1 MPSKMKAC
9 EEHRTALTDAAAAA
23 IEPSL
28 ELRSHLGGCPSCC
41 AAFSEEL
48 QLFAA
53 IDTGL
58 RATAN
63 SEVPASLFPR
73 VRVQLNERPVARR
86 SWVPALAAVAAVAV
100 LIVAIVFVRGFGRGA
115 AETNPQTIVAAH
127 NDLPAS
133 TQTSAQTVVP
143 IEATSPSAKI
153 RPIRPVETVSGAK
166 IEQVAVLI
174 PDGQKQAIDLLLA
187 RVRSGKVG
195 GEVLLVEKPE
205 KTLEELQI
213 SPLDIS
219 LIEIKPLEDVS
230 ADSPSQDKNTGR

>member
-1 MPSKMKAC
+1 MPSKMKTC
-9 EEHRTALTDAAAAA
+9 EDYRTALSDAAAAA
-23 IEPSL
+23 VEPSR
-28 ELRSHLGGCPSCC
+28 ELRSHLDACASCR
-41 AAFSEEL
+41 AAFAEET

-73 VRVQLNERPVARR
+73 VRAQLNERPVARR
-86 SWVPALAAVAAVAV
+86 SWVPAVAAVAAVAA
-100 LIVAIVFVRGFGRGA
+100 LIVAIVFVRGLGRGA
-115 AETNPQTIVAAH
+115 TATNPQTIVAVH

-143 IEATSPSAKI
+143 IEATSPFAKI
-153 RPIRPVETVSGAK
+153 KPIRPVETVSGAK

-187 RVRSGKVG
+187 SVRSGKVG

-205 KTLEELQI
+205 KTLEELQV
-213 SPLDIS
+213 SPLDIP

-230 ADSPSQDKNTGR
+230 ADSPSQDKKTGR

>member
-1 MPSKMKAC
+1 MPC
-9 EEHRTALTDAAAAA
+9 ENYREALIEAAAADSA
-23 IEPSL
+23 PST
-28 ELRSHLGGCPSCC
+28 ELRSHLDACASCR
-41 AAFSEEL
+41 AMFSEEL

-63 SEVPASLFPR
+63 AEVPTSLFPR
-73 VRVQLNERPVARR
+73 ARVQLNERPVARR
-86 SWVPALAAVAAVAV
+86 SWVPALAAVAAVAA

-133 TQTSAQTVVP
+133 TQTSPQAVVP
-143 IEATSPSAKI
+143 IETTSPSAKI
-153 RPIRPVETVSGAK
+153 NPIRPVETVSGAK

-174 PDGQKQAIDLLLA
+174 PDGQKQAIDVLLA
-187 RVRSGKVG
+187 SVRHGKVG

-205 KTLEELQI
+205 KTLEELQV

-219 LIEIKPLEDVS
+219 LIEIRPLEDVS
-230 ADSPSQDKNTGR
+230 ADSPSQDKKTRR